1 VCKVS
6 DSIEAI
12 EALEMIDPKTLS
24 DDTPVDFLFGLFSYR
39 IRLNEVGAAATVR
52 IYFSED
58 ISGTSTFYKY
68 DTIGGWQ
75 DYTKHTI
82 FNDDGRSITLELK
95 DGGYGDSDRTA
106 NGVIVDP
113 GGLAAAASVDLG
125 ITRDDGKD
133 QWYGCFITAAAWNPD
148 SYIAR
153 HQILA
158 LCKYVF
164 RLASRQPVN
173 TFIGPHAVQLNMPAE

>member
-1 VCKVS
+1 
-6 DSIEAI
+6 
-12 EALEMIDPKTLS
+12 
-24 DDTPVDFLFGLFSYR
+24 
-39 IRLNEVGAAATVR
+39 VR

-58 ISGTSTFYKY
+58 ISGASTFYKY

-75 DYTKHTI
+75 DYAQHTT

-113 GGLAAAASVDLG
+113 GGLAAATSVEVD
-125 ITRDDGKD
+125 IIRDDGKD
-133 QWYGCFITAAAWNPD
+133 EWYGCFITAAARAPG

-158 LCKYVF
+158 WCKYV
-164 RLASRQPVN
+164 SRVARMRYQPFI
-173 TFIGPHAVQLNMPAE
+173 TFICPRAVKLNMPAE